1 MEGARLIM
9 TSRVFSPMLMV
20 ATTFDTGFPA
30 DSLEFCPNRIASD
43 IFVCGTYKLD
53 EDSFSAGNQRT
64 GPQHRRGQC
73 LVFQVSNAVDASGEI
88 Q

>member
-1 MEGARLIM
+1 
-9 TSRVFSPMLMV
+9 MV
-20 ATTFDTGFPA
+20 AFDTGFPA

-73 LVFQVSNAVDASGEI
+73 LVFQVSNAVGASGEI